1 MTDEK
6 SKQTKEDDSWSKS
19 INTIVNL
26 IVVTALTAMVFGF
39 FAVFGAMFALK
50 IF

>member
-1 MTDEK
+1 MSTIEK
-6 SKQTKEDDSWSKS
+6 TAEVKEESWSKS

-26 IVVTALTAMVFGF
+26 IVVTALIAMVFGF
-39 FAVFGAMFALK
+39 FAAFGALFALK

>member
-1 MTDEK
+1 MSDENIKQK
-6 SKQTKEDDSWSKS
+6 SNDDSCSKS

-26 IVVTALTAMVFGF
+26 IVVTALIAMVFGF
-39 FAVFGAMFALK
+39 FAAFGAMFAFR